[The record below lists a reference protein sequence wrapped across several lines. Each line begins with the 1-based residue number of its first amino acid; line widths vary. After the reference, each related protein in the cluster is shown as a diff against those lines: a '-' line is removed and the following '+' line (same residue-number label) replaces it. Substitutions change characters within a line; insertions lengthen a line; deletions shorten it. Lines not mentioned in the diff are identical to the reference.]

1 MNGVKILCVIAA
13 STLLVLVV
21 PELPPLAQS
30 QEEDDTEEEDTEEEE
45 DDTGDGDTEEEDDT
59 GDGDTEEGTTGQITN
74 TEVGNAMGQI
84 TNSKYLIIAGVI
96 LNQND
101 NQINIGGTIA
111 NNSTDQAFTNVVV
124 VAALYDEA
132 NKLITTA
139 SGVPGFAN
147 LNPGQ
152 QSSFAITTNI
162 PSDEELGR
170 YVVLPGGSAA
180 S

>member
-1 MNGVKILCVIAA
+1 MNGIKILCVIAT
-13 STLLVLVV
+13 STLLLLVV
-21 PELPPLAQS
+21 PEVLPLAQS
-30 QEEDDTEEEDTEEEE
+30 QEEDTEEEEEDTEEEE
-45 DDTGDGDTEEEDDT
+45 EDTEEE
-59 GDGDTEEGTTGQITN
+59 GATGQITT

-124 VAALYDEA
+124 VAALYDQA

-139 SGVPGFAN
+139 SGIPGFAN

-152 QSSFAITTNI
+152 QSSFTITANI

-170 YVVLPGGSAA
+170 YVVLPGGSAV

>member
-1 MNGVKILCVIAA
+1 MNGIKILCVIGT
-13 STLLVLVV
+13 SLLLLVV
-21 PELPPLAQS
+21 PELLPLAQS
-30 QEEDDTEEEDTEEEE
+30 QEEDTEEEEEDTEEEE
-45 DDTGDGDTEEEDDT
+45 EDTEEE
-59 GDGDTEEGTTGQITN
+59 GATGQITS

-124 VAALYDEA
+124 VAALYDVA

-139 SGVPGFAN
+139 SGIPGFAN

-152 QSSFAITTNI
+152 QSSFTITANI

-170 YVVLPGGSAA
+170 YVVLPGGSAV

>member
-1 MNGVKILCVIAA
+1 MNGIKILCVIAT
-13 STLLVLVV
+13 STLLLLVV
-21 PELPPLAQS
+21 PEVLPLAQS
-30 QEEDDTEEEDTEEEE
+30 QEEDTEEEEEDTEEE
-45 DDTGDGDTEEEDDT
+45 GA
-59 GDGDTEEGTTGQITN
+59 TGQITT

-124 VAALYDEA
+124 VAALYDQA

-139 SGVPGFAN
+139 SGIPGFAN

-152 QSSFAITTNI
+152 QSSFTITANI

-170 YVVLPGGSAA
+170 YVVLPGGSAV

>member
-1 MNGVKILCVIAA
+1 MNGIKILCVIAT
-13 STLLVLVV
+13 STLLLLVV
-21 PELPPLAQS
+21 PEVLPLAQS
-30 QEEDDTEEEDTEEEE
+30 QEEDTEEEEEDTEEEE
-45 DDTGDGDTEEEDDT
+45 EDTEEE
-59 GDGDTEEGTTGQITN
+59 GATGQITT

-96 LNQND
+96 LNQNE

-124 VAALYDEA
+124 VAALYDQA

-139 SGVPGFAN
+139 SGIPGFAN

-152 QSSFAITTNI
+152 QSSFTITANI

-170 YVVLPGGSAA
+170 YVVLPGGSAV

>member
-1 MNGVKILCVIAA
+1 MNGIKILCVIGT
-13 STLLVLVV
+13 SLLLLVV
-21 PELPPLAQS
+21 PELLPLAQS
-30 QEEDDTEEEDTEEEE
+30 QEEDTEEEEEDTEEEE
-45 DDTGDGDTEEEDDT
+45 EDTEEEEE
-59 GDGDTEEGTTGQITN
+59 DTEEEGATGQITS

-124 VAALYDEA
+124 VAALYDVA

-139 SGVPGFAN
+139 SGIPGFAN

-152 QSSFAITTNI
+152 QSSFTITANI

-170 YVVLPGGSAA
+170 YVVLPGGSAV

>member
-1 MNGVKILCVIAA
+1 MNKIKIPCVIAT
-13 STLLVLVV
+13 SILLVLVV
-21 PELPPLAQS
+21 PELLPLALS
-30 QEEDDTEEEDTEEEE
+30 QEEDDTDQDTDDDTTDEDTEEE
-45 DDTGDGDTEEEDDT
+45 GA
-59 GDGDTEEGTTGQITN
+59 TGQVTN
-74 TEVGNAMGQI
+74 TETGNVMGQI

-101 NQINIGGTIA
+101 NQVNIGGTIA

-124 VAALYDEA
+124 VTALYD
-132 NKLITTA
+132 NQNQLITAA

-152 QSSFAITTNI
+152 QSSFTISTNI

-170 YVVLPGGSAA
+170 YIVIPGGSAV

>member
-1 MNGVKILCVIAA
+1 MNGIKILCVIAT
-13 STLLVLVV
+13 STLLLLVV
-21 PELPPLAQS
+21 PELLPLAQS
-30 QEEDDTEEEDTEEEE
+30 QEEEEEDTEEEE
-45 DDTGDGDTEEEDDT
+45 EEEDTEEE
-59 GDGDTEEGTTGQITN
+59 EEGATGQVT
-74 TEVGNAMGQI
+74 TTQAGNAMGQI

-132 NKLITTA
+132 NKLITAA
-139 SGVPGFAN
+139 SGIPGFAN

-152 QSSFAITTNI
+152 QSSFTITANL

-170 YVVLPGGSAA
+170 YVVIPGGSAA

>member
-1 MNGVKILCVIAA
+1 MNGIKILCVIAT
-13 STLLVLVV
+13 STLLLLVV
-21 PELPPLAQS
+21 PEVLPLAQS
-30 QEEDDTEEEDTEEEE
+30 QEEDTEEEEEDTEEEE
-45 DDTGDGDTEEEDDT
+45 EDTEEEEE
-59 GDGDTEEGTTGQITN
+59 DTEEEGATGQITT

-124 VAALYDEA
+124 VAALYDQA

-139 SGVPGFAN
+139 SGIPGFAN

-152 QSSFAITTNI
+152 QSSFTITANI

-170 YVVLPGGSAA
+170 YVVLPGGSAV

>member
-1 MNGVKILCVIAA
+1 MPKNMNGIKILCVIGT
-13 STLLVLVV
+13 STLLLLVF
-21 PELPPLAQS
+21 PELLPLAQS
-30 QEEDDTEEEDTEEEE
+30 QEEEEEEE
-45 DDTGDGDTEEEDDT
+45 DIEEEEEEEDIEEEEE
-59 GDGDTEEGTTGQITN
+59 EEGATGQITT

-111 NNSTDQAFTNVVV
+111 NNSTEQAFTNVVV
-124 VAALYDEA
+124 VAALYDLA

-152 QSSFAITTNI
+152 QSSFTITANI

-170 YVVLPGGSAA
+170 YVVLPGGSAV

>member
-1 MNGVKILCVIAA
+1 MNGIKILCVIAT
-13 STLLVLVV
+13 STLLLLVV
-21 PELPPLAQS
+21 PEVLPLAQS
-30 QEEDDTEEEDTEEEE
+30 QEEDTEEEEEDTEEEE
-45 DDTGDGDTEEEDDT
+45 EDTEEEEE
-59 GDGDTEEGTTGQITN
+59 DTEEEGATGQITT

-139 SGVPGFAN
+139 SGIPGFAN

-152 QSSFAITTNI
+152 QSSFTITANI

-170 YVVLPGGSAA
+170 YVVLPGGSAV

>member
-1 MNGVKILCVIAA
+1 MKIICVIAT
-13 STLLVLVV
+13 SILLVLVV
-21 PELPPLAQS
+21 PELLLPQALS
-30 QEEDDTEEEDTEEEE
+30 QEDDDTDEDTDDGTDE
-45 DDTGDGDTEEEDDT
+45 DTDDGTDEDTDDGTD
-59 GDGDTEEGTTGQITN
+59 EEGATGQVTN
-74 TEVGNAMGQI
+74 TETGNVMGQI

-101 NQINIGGTIA
+101 NQVNIGGTIA

-124 VAALYDEA
+124 VTALYDNQ
-132 NKLITTA
+132 NKLITAA

-152 QSSFAITTNI
+152 QSSFTITTNI

-170 YVVLPGGSAA
+170 YIVIPGGSAA

>member
-1 MNGVKILCVIAA
+1 MNGVKILCVIVA
-13 STLLVLVV
+13 SILLVLVV

-30 QEEDDTEEEDTEEEE
+30 QEEDDTGEEE
-45 DDTGDGDTEEEDDT
+45 DDTGEEEDDT
-59 GDGDTEEGTTGQITN
+59 GEGTTGQITN

>member
-1 MNGVKILCVIAA
+1 MNGIKILCVIAT
-13 STLLVLVV
+13 STLLLLVV
-21 PELPPLAQS
+21 PEILPLAQS
-30 QEEDDTEEEDTEEEE
+30 QEEEEEDTEEEE
-45 DDTGDGDTEEEDDT
+45 EDTEEEEEEE
-59 GDGDTEEGTTGQITN
+59 DTEEEEEGATGQVT
-74 TEVGNAMGQI
+74 TTQAGNAMGQI
-84 TNSKYLIIAGVI
+84 ANSKYLIIAGVI

-132 NKLITTA
+132 NKLITAA
-139 SGVPGFAN
+139 SGIPGFAN

-152 QSSFAITTNI
+152 QSSFTITANL

-170 YVVLPGGSAA
+170 YVVIPGGSAA

>member
-1 MNGVKILCVIAA
+1 MNRIKILCVITT
-13 STLLVLVV
+13 STLLLLVV
-21 PELPPLAQS
+21 PEVLPLAQS
-30 QEEDDTEEEDTEEEE
+30 QEEDTEEEEEDTEEEE
-45 DDTGDGDTEEEDDT
+45 EDTEEE
-59 GDGDTEEGTTGQITN
+59 GATGQITN

-124 VAALYDEA
+124 VAALYDQA

-139 SGVPGFAN
+139 SGIPGFAN

-152 QSSFAITTNI
+152 QSSFTITANI

-170 YVVLPGGSAA
+170 YVVLPGGSAV

>member
-1 MNGVKILCVIAA
+1 MNRIKIPCVIAT
-13 STLLVLVV
+13 SILLVLVV
-21 PELPPLAQS
+21 PQLLPQALS
-30 QEEDDTEEEDTEEEE
+30 QEDDDTTDEDT
-45 DDTGDGDTEEEDDT
+45 DDGTDEG
-59 GDGDTEEGTTGQITN
+59 GTTGQVTN
-74 TEVGNAMGQI
+74 TETGNVMGQI
-84 TNSKYLIIAGVI
+84 ANSKYLIIAGVI

-101 NQINIGGTIA
+101 NQVNIGGTIA

-124 VAALYDEA
+124 VTALYD
-132 NKLITTA
+132 NQNQLITAA

-152 QSSFAITTNI
+152 QSSFTITTNI

-170 YVVLPGGSAA
+170 YIIIPGGSAVA

>member
-1 MNGVKILCVIAA
+1 M
-13 STLLVLVV
+13 
-21 PELPPLAQS
+21 
-30 QEEDDTEEEDTEEEE
+30 
-45 DDTGDGDTEEEDDT
+45 
-59 GDGDTEEGTTGQITN
+59 
-74 TEVGNAMGQI
+74 
-84 TNSKYLIIAGVI
+84 IIAGVI

-111 NNSTDQAFTNVVV
+111 NNSTDQTFTNVVV

-152 QSSFAITTNI
+152 QSSFTITTNI

-180 S
+180 F

>member
-1 MNGVKILCVIAA
+1 MNGIKILCVIAT
-13 STLLVLVV
+13 STLLLLVV
-21 PELPPLAQS
+21 PEVLPLAQS
-30 QEEDDTEEEDTEEEE
+30 QEEDTEEEEEDTEEEE
-45 DDTGDGDTEEEDDT
+45 EDTEEEEE
-59 GDGDTEEGTTGQITN
+59 DTEEEGATGQITT

-96 LNQND
+96 LNQNE

-139 SGVPGFAN
+139 SGIPGFAN

-152 QSSFAITTNI
+152 QSSFTITANI

-170 YVVLPGGSAA
+170 YVVLPGGSAV